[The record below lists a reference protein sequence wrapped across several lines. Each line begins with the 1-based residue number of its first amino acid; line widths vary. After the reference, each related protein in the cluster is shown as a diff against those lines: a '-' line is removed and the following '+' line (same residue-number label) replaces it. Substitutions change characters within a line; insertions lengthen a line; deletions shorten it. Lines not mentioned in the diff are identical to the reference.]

1 MASGGGG
8 GGGGVGWREP
18 GTSSSRTGRSIRL
31 VTARERELDRERSR
45 PANLSASLKSGYRN
59 VIEHICYDSHTLC
72 IGSTRFKN
80 GGREV
85 WQTACTF

>member
-1 MASGGGG
+1 MASGGGGGG

-59 VIEHICYDSHTLC
+59 
-72 IGSTRFKN
+72 
-80 GGREV
+80 GRGA
-85 WQTACTF
+85 QHFNSIPI